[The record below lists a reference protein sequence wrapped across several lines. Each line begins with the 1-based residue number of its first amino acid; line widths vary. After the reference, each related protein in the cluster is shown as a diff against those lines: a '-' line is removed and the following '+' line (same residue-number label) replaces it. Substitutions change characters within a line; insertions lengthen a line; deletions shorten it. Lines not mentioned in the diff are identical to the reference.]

1 MGIDAAVEPPV
12 RIDLYQLRCAVAAL
26 VDCVN
31 HGGLLNTAGL
41 RRTEI
46 AVKVLRSLPASQTG
60 ALRRAV
66 DRLLSPADDAGSQR
80 TIDAIAEL
88 AALTHVD
95 VAAAPALAA
104 NLHPTSL
111 PPHQGQLFNGR
122 TRNGQPPP
130 DPDLSFPRAAS
141 VDGADPDTGVLR

>member
-41 RRTEI
+41 RRTDI

-66 DRLLSPADDAGSQR
+66 DRLFSPADDAGSQR

-95 VAAAPALAA
+95 TAAASALAA
-104 NLHPTSL
+104 NLHPTPR
-111 PPHQGQLFNGR
+111 PPHQGQLFDGGPHASQLAANP
-122 TRNGQPPP
+122 N
-130 DPDLSFPRAAS
+130 LSFPRAAS
-141 VDGADPDTGVLR
+141 EDGADPDTGGLR